1 MKREY
6 YIDGVQVTKH
16 TFFKYLES
24 DVFKYWQNEPR
35 IWTSFEDY
43 YGYVKQKIRSGSEYS
58 YGHTFWSALI
68 RSESEYSYGHTVWG
82 KAINEYYKNYK
93 NYKDNN

>member
-6 YIDGVQVTKH
+6 YIDGEKVTKQ
-16 TFFKYLES
+16 TYFKYLEE

-35 IWTSFEDY
+35 IWTCFEDY

-58 YGHTFWSALI
+58 YGHTFWSKVI
-68 RSESEYSYGHTVWG
+68 RWNYWNIHYGLSL
-82 KAINEYYKNYK
+82 KQ
-93 NYKDNN
+93 

>member
-6 YIDGVQVTKH
+6 YIDGEQVTKN
-16 TFFKYLES
+16 TFFKYLEI
-24 DVFKYWQNEPR
+24 DVFKYWQNEASN
-35 IWTSFEDY
+35 WTSFEDY

-58 YGHTFWSALI
+58 YGHTFWSTLL

-82 KAINEYYKNYK
+82 KVIR
-93 NYKDNN
+93 